1 MLLLKQG
8 ETSPHTP
15 VYTGILTYTH
25 LCDSLSANLD
35 GKEAGKN
42 GTSLL
47 REVQEEGGHPESK
60 ADHHEEQ
67 APRDQRHVPEM
78 QDHGIPH
85 RQSLGLSAH
94 SGAT

>member
-8 ETSPHTP
+8 ETSPHTG
-15 VYTGILTYTH
+15 VLTYTH
-25 LCDSLSANLD
+25 LCDSLSANLY
-35 GKEAGKN
+35 GEEAGKK

-47 REVQEEGGHPESK
+47 REVQEEGRDQDSE

-67 APRDQRHVPEM
+67 APRDQGRMPEVPN
-78 QDHGIPH
+78 HGIPH
-85 RQSLGLSAH
+85 RQSLSLSAH